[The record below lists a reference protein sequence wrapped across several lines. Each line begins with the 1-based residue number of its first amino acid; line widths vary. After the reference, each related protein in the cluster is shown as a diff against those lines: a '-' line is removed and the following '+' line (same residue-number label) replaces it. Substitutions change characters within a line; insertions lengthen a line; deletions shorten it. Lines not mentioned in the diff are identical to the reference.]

1 MLNSISSTP
10 SQTSEDREAQIQALL
25 EQLRPKG
32 EAVLRQMAERLVDL
46 PADKAFGQIEYVLR
60 DLGHELASC
69 CHETGLQAGKKRAT
83 KAPAASVP
91 TVKPTLVSSDAAPK
105 PG

>member
-25 EQLRPKG
+25 EKLRPQG

-83 KAPAASVP
+83 SVP
-91 TVKPTLVSSDAAPK
+91 ALPVLTARPTRGSST
-105 PG
+105 